1 MIKNIVFDFGDI
13 FIDLDKS
20 ATLANFQKLNPEITA
35 EQIDTLNKIYEVG
48 EMTSTQ
54 FVFALKDLAPNAS
67 YQEVIDAWNSILL
80 EYPVRRFEFFK
91 KLVASGKYRLFLLS
105 NTNDLHIID
114 IANKTPHFDDFKAE
128 FEQFYLSHE
137 IGMRKPNREIF
148 EFVLNEN
155 ELKPEE
161 TLFVDDTKE
170 NIDAAASIGI
180 HTWHLI
186 PGTDDVTELFTKKSD
201 LF

>member
-20 ATLANFQKLNPEITA
+20 ATLASFQKLNPNITA
-35 EQIDTLNKIYEVG
+35 KQINTLNEIYEVG
-48 EMTSTQ
+48 QMTTTE
-54 FVFALKDLAPNAS
+54 FVFALKELAPKAT
-67 YQEVIDAWNSILL
+67 YQEVLNAWNSILL
-80 EYPVRRFEFFK
+80 EYPIRRFQFFK
-91 KLVASGKYRLFLLS
+91 ELVATNSYRLFLLS

-114 IANKTPHFDDFKAE
+114 IAKKTPHFDAFKAD

-137 IGMRKPNREIF
+137 IGIRKPNKEIF
-148 EFVLNEN
+148 EFVLTEN
-155 ELKPEE
+155 NLLASE

-170 NIDAAASIGI
+170 NIDAAESLGI

-186 PGTDDVTELFTKKSD
+186 PGKDDVTELFSTNSD